1 MRPGLIPSTAA
12 AFAFFAVNNAALA
25 VDDVYPYHMMWG
37 GGGGFVGS
45 FMMLFFVAIVVVVVF
60 MVVRW
65 LRPADPSGGS
75 GTNAK
80 SAISILDERYA
91 RGEIDKQEYEEKKRV
106 MGS

>member
-37 GGGGFVGS
+37 GGGFVGS
-45 FMMLFFVAIVVVVVF
+45 FMMLFFIAIAVVVVF

-80 SAISILDERYA
+80 SAIAILEERYA
-91 RGEIDKQEYEEKKRV
+91 RGEIDKQEFEEKRRV